1 MRTSSSPSLSFLAA
15 AAVCLLIAACQPAKH
30 PVNPAAV
37 AAVEA
42 LQPLVDSCGI
52 PVLQYYY
59 FSPQGDLQG
68 VVCSRD
74 TVFDIPQPIDGNSI
88 FQAASLSKPVFA
100 YIVMRMVDRGQIDL
114 DTPIAEYTD
123 VDRFA
128 DKEMARRLTPRLV
141 LSHQTGLPNW
151 AAGPSSD
158 EWPTST
164 ITFKYPADS
173 CFAYSGEGYA
183 FLQRAVEDI
192 QGEPLDAIARREV
205 FEPFDMP
212 TTSYAWQPA
221 YDSIA
226 LVGFNRDGEDR
237 GQGRHP
243 RANSAYTLRTNAT
256 EYAHFV
262 KRGLLDGEGLS
273 KAAHKEMF
281 TPQVHAQRY
290 ADEPRA
296 CDSSVF
302 WCLGFGAVCEPATSV
317 AGVATATAGDYFWHW
332 GDNGNFKALWV
343 LHPSTKEGFVYF
355 SNRAT
360 GHDLLAPFLK
370 ELTGDDLPL
379 NDWIRN

>member
-1 MRTSSSPSLSFLAA
+1 MKTSFLASIGLA
-15 AAVCLLIAACQPAKH
+15 LCLLLTGCHAQKQQISI
-30 PVNPAAV
+30 NPAV
-37 AAVEA
+37 EAALDA

-52 PVLQYYY
+52 PLFQYCY
-59 FSPQGDLQG
+59 FSPHGSIHGL
-68 VVCSRD
+68 VCAQD
-74 TVFDIPQPIDGNSI
+74 TVFDMPLPIGEQSI
-88 FQAASLSKPVFA
+88 FQAASLSKPLFA
-100 YIVMRMVDRGQIDL
+100 YIVMRMVDRGEIDL

-123 VDRFA
+123 IDRFE
-128 DKEMARRLTPRLV
+128 DKEMARKLTPRIV

-158 EWPTST
+158 EWPTSR
-164 ITFKYPADS
+164 ISFKYPADS

-183 FLQRAVEDI
+183 FLQRAVEAI

-212 TTSYAWQPA
+212 TTSYAWPPV
-221 YDSIA
+221 YDSLA
-226 LVGFNRDGEDR
+226 VPGYNRDGENR

-243 RANSAYTLRTNAT
+243 RANCAYTLRTNAL
-256 EYAHFV
+256 EYANFIR
-262 KRGLLDGEGLS
+262 RGLLEGEGLS
-273 KAAHKEMF
+273 EAAHKEMF

-302 WCLGFGAVCEPATSV
+302 WCLGFGAVSQPAG
-317 AGVATATAGDYFWHW
+317 AGSDAAAGGDYFWHW
-332 GDNGNFKALWV
+332 GDNGNFKALWL
-343 LHPSTKEGFVYF
+343 LHPATKEGFVYF

-360 GHDLLAPFLK
+360 GHDLLDPFLK
-370 ELTGDDLPL
+370 QLTGDDLPL

>member
-1 MRTSSSPSLSFLAA
+1 MMKRLVFVFVTAVLLAGCRTPQMPVSPRVVNALDGLS
-15 AAVCLLIAACQPAKH
+15 
-30 PVNPAAV
+30 
-37 AAVEA
+37 E
-42 LQPLVDSCGI
+42 LVDSCGI

-59 FSPQGDLQG
+59 FSPQGDSHG
-68 VVCSRD
+68 VVVCRD
-74 TVFDIPQPIDGNSI
+74 TTFEISQPIDEQSI

-100 YIVMRMVDRGQIDL
+100 YIVMKMVDRGEIEL
-114 DTPIAEYTD
+114 DRPIADYTD
-123 VDRFA
+123 IDRFE
-128 DKEMARRLTPRLV
+128 DKEMARRLTPRIV

-151 AAGPSSD
+151 ATSPSSD
-158 EWPTST
+158 EWPTSR

-183 FLQRAVEDI
+183 FLQRAVETI
-192 QGEPLDAIARREV
+192 QGQPLDEIARREV

-226 LVGFNRDGEDR
+226 LVGFNRDGENR

-256 EYAHFV
+256 EYARFLH
-262 KRGLLDGEGLS
+262 RGLLNGEGLS
-273 KAAHKEMF
+273 EASHKEMF
-281 TPQVHAQRY
+281 TPRVHAQRY

-302 WCLGFGAVCEPATSV
+302 WCLGFGNVAEPA
-317 AGVATATAGDYFWHW
+317 ATGDYFWHW
-332 GDNGNFKALWV
+332 GDNGNFKALWL
-343 LHPSTKEGFVYF
+343 LHPATSEGFVYF

-360 GHDLLAPFLK
+360 GHDLLDPFLRT
-370 ELTGDDLPL
+370 LTGEDLPL

>member
-1 MRTSSSPSLSFLAA
+1 MRKLLLMLGFAALLLSGCGKATE
-15 AAVCLLIAACQPAKH
+15 
-30 PVNPAAV
+30 PVNPRVLAA
-37 AAVEA
+37 
-42 LQPLVDSCGI
+42 LDSLPGLVLEHQI

-59 FSPQGDLQG
+59 FSPQGDRHG
-68 VVCSRD
+68 VVTCSD
-74 TVFDIPQPIDGNSI
+74 PAFDIPQPIDEQSI
-88 FQAASLSKPVFA
+88 FQAASLSKPLFA
-100 YIVMRMVDRGQIDL
+100 YIVMRMVDRGEIDL

-123 VDRFA
+123 IDRFE
-128 DKEMARRLTPRLV
+128 DKEMARQLTPRIV

-158 EWPTST
+158 EWPTSR
-164 ITFKYPADS
+164 ISFKYPADS

-221 YDSIA
+221 YDTLA
-226 LVGFNRDGEDR
+226 LVGFNRDGENR

-243 RANSAYTLRTNAT
+243 RANCAYTLRTNAT
-256 EYAHFV
+256 EYAQFIR
-262 KRGLLDGEGLS
+262 RGLLQGEGLS
-273 KAAHKEMF
+273 EASHKAMF
-281 TPQVHAQRY
+281 EKQVHAQRY

-302 WCLGFGAVCEPATSV
+302 WCLGFGAVEEPS
-317 AGVATATAGDYFWHW
+317 AGAGEYYWHW
-332 GDNGNFKALWV
+332 GDNGNFKALWL
-343 LHPSTKEGFVYF
+343 LHPATKEGFVYF

-360 GHDLLAPFLK
+360 GHDLLDPFLK
-370 ELTGDDLPL
+370 ELTGEDLPL